1 MAASRF
7 TVTGLILPEGAA
19 AFLADDLL
27 GIWELNASQVT
38 SFATTAEDAATAANA
53 VATSLPS
60 GAADPGLIWRAEL
73 PASRGEAK
81 SELEERLAAA
91 EARQAYLKAAEK
103 RISDL
108 HVGLAYSAE
117 TAGAESALLA
127 EVMMLRGSAVAYE
140 PGDTGEISLLHLY
153 EQCEALVA
161 RFRRLVQYYA
171 RVETSVGGEP
181 VALTIVDWSGD
192 HNVTWQDGIG
202 PLDMALHMD
211 SVRLVLATR
220 QAWLRLISVVASG
233 ALSLSVKASV
243 PGGQFLLFP
252 AVYRFV
258 RDVLA
263 ELEQVQV
270 NQEAPG

>member
-1 MAASRF
+1 MTVSRF
-7 TVTGLILPEGAA
+7 TLTGLSVLEGAA
-19 AFLADDLL
+19 ALPADDLL
-27 GIWELNASQVT
+27 GIWELNASQT
-38 SFATTAEDAATAANA
+38 TAFAAVAEDAA
-53 VATSLPS
+53 ATSSPA
-60 GAADPGLIWRAEL
+60 GAVEPGLIWRVEL

-81 SELEERLAAA
+81 SELEARLAAA
-91 EARQAYLKAAEK
+91 RVRQAYLEAAEK
-103 RISDL
+103 RLSDL
-108 HVGLAYSAE
+108 QMGLGYSAQI
-117 TAGAESALLA
+117 ADAESALLA
-127 EVMMLRGSAVAYE
+127 EVMALRGSAVAYGA
-140 PGDTGEISLLHLY
+140 GDAGAISLLHLY

-161 RFRRLVQYYA
+161 RFRRLVQHYA
-171 RVETSVGGEP
+171 RVETSVGGQP

-192 HNVTWQDGIG
+192 HSVTWQDGIG

>member
-1 MAASRF
+1 MTASRF
-7 TVTGLILPEGAA
+7 TLTGLRPLEGMSAVPGE
-19 AFLADDLL
+19 DLL
-27 GIWELNASQVT
+27 GIWELTGPQVAA
-38 SFATTAEDAATAANA
+38 FAATAENMVPAEGA
-53 VATSLPS
+53 AAISLPP
-60 GAADPGLIWRAEL
+60 GAAEPGLIWRVEL
-73 PASRGEAK
+73 PAARREAK
-81 SELEERLAAA
+81 SELEARLIA
-91 EARQAYLKAAEK
+91 EKVRQAYLKAAEK
-103 RISDL
+103 RLSDL
-108 HVGLAYSAE
+108 QLGLAYSAK

-127 EVMMLRGSAVAYE
+127 EVMALRGSAVTYGA
-140 PGDTGEISLLHLY
+140 GDTGAISLLHLY

-171 RVETSVGGEP
+171 RVETSVGGQP

-192 HNVTWQDGIG
+192 HNVIWQEGIG

-263 ELEQVQV
+263 ELDQVQA

>member
-1 MAASRF
+1 MTGSRF
-7 TVTGLILPEGAA
+7 TLTGLSLLEGEA
-19 AFLADDLL
+19 AFPADDLL
-27 GIWELNASQVT
+27 GIWELNASQT
-38 SFATTAEDAATAANA
+38 TAFAATAEDVAGSAA
-53 VATSLPS
+53 PE
-60 GAADPGLIWRAEL
+60 GAAEPGLIWRVEL
-73 PASRGEAK
+73 PASRREAK
-81 SELEERLAAA
+81 SELEARLAAA
-91 EARQAYLKAAEK
+91 KVRQAYLKAAEK
-103 RISDL
+103 RLSDL
-108 HVGLAYSAE
+108 DVGLAYSAQ

-127 EVMMLRGSAVAYE
+127 EVMALRGSAVAYDA
-140 PGDTGEISLLHLY
+140 GDTGAISLLHLY
-153 EQCEALVA
+153 EQCEALVG

-171 RVETSVGGEP
+171 RVETSVGGQP

-192 HNVTWQDGIG
+192 HHVTWQDGIG

-233 ALSLSVKASV
+233 ALSLSIKASV

>member
-1 MAASRF
+1 MPVSRF
-7 TVTGLILPEGAA
+7 TLIGLSVLEGAA
-19 AFLADDLL
+19 ALPADDLL
-27 GIWELNASQVT
+27 GIWELNASQT
-38 SFATTAEDAATAANA
+38 TAFAAVAEDAA
-53 VATSLPS
+53 ATSSPA
-60 GAADPGLIWRAEL
+60 GAVEPGLIWRAEL

-81 SELEERLAAA
+81 SELEARLAAA
-91 EARQAYLKAAEK
+91 RVRQAYLEAAEK
-103 RISDL
+103 RLSDL
-108 HVGLAYSAE
+108 QMGLGYSAQ
-117 TAGAESALLA
+117 TADAESALLA
-127 EVMMLRGSAVAYE
+127 EVMALRGSAVAY
-140 PGDTGEISLLHLY
+140 GA
-153 EQCEALVA
+153 CEALVA
-161 RFRRLVQYYA
+161 RFRRLVQHYA
-171 RVETSVGGEP
+171 RVETSVGGQP

-192 HNVTWQDGIG
+192 HSVTWQDGIG

-263 ELEQVQV
+263 ELEQVPV